1 MRNGEKMRRHFTLII
16 LVAMI
21 AGLGGGWLAHDTL
34 SKADAARL
42 AGSLDL
48 VTGVFINLIKM
59 IIAPLIFAT
68 LTSGV
73 ARMEGG
79 GRAGRVGGRTIAW
92 FLIAGVIAL
101 AIGLTMASVIRP
113 GAGIHLPTPPAEAA
127 VKSDL
132 SVKVF
137 LGHVFPTS
145 IVDSMARNEVLQIVV
160 FSLFVGSA
168 MSALG
173 SRAGAALELLEQLAA
188 IMLKVTG
195 YVMNVAPLA
204 VFAAIASA
212 VALHGGA
219 LIVIYAKFI
228 GGFYLS
234 IAILIGLLL
243 AAGWVVIR
251 GRMPGLL
258 AAIRQPTLLAFS
270 TASSEAA
277 YPSLL
282 DGLIRFGV
290 SPRVAGFVLPLGYSF
305 NLGGSMMYAT
315 FAILFVAQIYGVE
328 FSLTQKLALGALLFV
343 TSKGI
348 AGVSRGSLVVVA
360 ATLPYFHLP
369 QSGLLLILAADQLLD
384 MGRSGANVI
393 GNAIAAAAVAT
404 WEGELGPSVADV
416 TAAVEGAA
424 A

>member
-1 MRNGEKMRRHFTLII
+1 MRRHFTLII
-16 LVAMI
+16 LAGMI
-21 AGLGGGWLAHDTL
+21 AGLAVGWIAHDSL
-34 SKADAARL
+34 SVGAAARF

-48 VTGVFINLIKM
+48 VTGVFVSLIKM

-73 ARMEGG
+73 AKMEGG
-79 GRAGRVGGRTIAW
+79 GRAGRVGGRAVAW

-101 AIGLTMASVIRP
+101 AIGLTMASVLQP
-113 GAGIHLPTPPAEAA
+113 GADIHLPTPPAEAGA

-132 SVKVF
+132 SIKTF
-137 LGHVFPTS
+137 LGHVVPTS
-145 IVDSMARNEVLQIVV
+145 IVDAMARNEVLQIVV

-173 SRAGAALELLEQLAA
+173 ARAAAVLEILEQLAA

-212 VALHGGA
+212 VALHGGE
-219 LIVIYAKFI
+219 LIVVYARFI
-228 GGFYLS
+228 GGFYLA
-234 IAILIGLLL
+234 IAILIALLL
-243 AAGWVVIR
+243 GAGTVVIR

-328 FSLTQKLALGALLFV
+328 FTLGQKLALGAMLFV

-404 WEGELGPSVADV
+404 WEGELGEPITDV
-416 TAAVEGAA
+416 TAAVEGALA
-424 A
+424 

>member
-1 MRNGEKMRRHFTLII
+1 MRRHFTLII
-16 LVAMI
+16 VLGLV
-21 AGLGGGWLAHDTL
+21 AGLGFGWVAHDTM
-34 SKADAARL
+34 SASGAASL

-48 VTGVFINLIKM
+48 VTGVFITLIKM

-92 FLIAGVIAL
+92 FVVAGMVAL
-101 AIGLTMASVIRP
+101 ALGMTMATLIRP
-113 GAGIHLPTPPAEAA
+113 GEGLHLPQPADAA
-127 VKSDL
+127 TVKSDL
-132 SVKVF
+132 SVKGF
-137 LGHVFPTS
+137 LAHVVPTS
-145 IVDSMARNEVLQIVV
+145 IVDAMARNEVLQIVV
-160 FSLFVGSA
+160 FSLFAGSA

-173 SRAGAALELLEQLAA
+173 ARAALALELLEQVAA
-188 IMLKVTG
+188 IMLKITG
-195 YVMNVAPLA
+195 YVMLVAPFA

-212 VALHGGA
+212 LAVHGAA
-219 LIVIYAKFI
+219 LIVVYARFI
-228 GGFYLS
+228 GGFYLA
-234 IAILIGLLL
+234 IAVFLGLLL
-243 AAGWVVIR
+243 AAASVVLR
-251 GRMPGLL
+251 GRLPGLL
-258 AAIRQPTLLAFS
+258 AAIRQPALLAFS

-305 NLGGSMMYAT
+305 NLGASMLYTT
-315 FAILFVAQIYGVE
+315 FAVLFIAQIYGVE
-328 FSLTQKLALGALLFV
+328 LTLTQKFVLGGMLFV

-348 AGVSRGSLVVVA
+348 AGVSRASLVVIA
-360 ATLPYFHLP
+360 AALPYFHLP

-384 MGRSGANVI
+384 MGRSGANVV

-404 WEGELGPSVADV
+404 WEGELGSPIEDV
-416 TAAVEGAA
+416 TAAVEGARA
-424 A
+424 

>member
-1 MRNGEKMRRHFTLII
+1 MRRHFTLII
-16 LVAMI
+16 LIGMI
-21 AGLGGGWLAHDTL
+21 AGLAVGWVAHDTM
-34 SKADAARL
+34 SVAGAASL
-42 AGSLDL
+42 AGTLDL
-48 VTGVFINLIKM
+48 VTGVFISLIKM

-92 FLIAGVIAL
+92 FVVAGVIAL
-101 AIGLTMASVIRP
+101 ALGMTMASLIRP
-113 GAGIHLPTPPAEAA
+113 GEGLHLPQPADTGA

-132 SVKVF
+132 TVKGF
-137 LGHVFPTS
+137 LGHVVPTS
-145 IVDSMARNEVLQIVV
+145 IVDAMARNEVLQIVV
-160 FSLFVGSA
+160 FSLFAGSA

-173 SRAGAALELLEQLAA
+173 SRAALALELLEQLAA
-188 IMLKVTG
+188 IMLKITG
-195 YVMNVAPLA
+195 SVMMVAPFA

-212 VALHGGA
+212 LAVHGA
-219 LIVIYAKFI
+219 SLIVIYAKFI

-234 IAILIGLLL
+234 IAIFLGLLL
-243 AAGWVVIR
+243 AVASVVLR
-251 GRMPGLL
+251 GRLL
-258 AAIRQPTLLAFS
+258 ALLAVIRQPALLAFS

-282 DGLIRFGV
+282 DGLIRFGI

-305 NLGGSMMYAT
+305 NLGASMLYTT
-315 FAILFVAQIYGVE
+315 FAVLFIAQIYGVDLT
-328 FSLTQKLALGALLFV
+328 LTQKVVLGGMLFV

-348 AGVSRGSLVVVA
+348 AGVSRASLVVIA
-360 ATLPYFHLP
+360 AALPYFHLP

-393 GNAIAAAAVAT
+393 GNAVAAAAVAK
-404 WEGELGPSVADV
+404 WEGELGPPIVDVA
-416 TAAVEGAA
+416 AALEGA
-424 A
+424 

>member
-1 MRNGEKMRRHFTLII
+1 MRRHFTLII
-16 LVAMI
+16 LVGML
-21 AGLGGGWLAHDTL
+21 AGLGVGWLAHETL
-34 SKADAARL
+34 AAPRATAL
-42 AGSLDL
+42 AGYFDL

-79 GRAGRVGGRTIAW
+79 GRAGRVGGRTVAW

-113 GAGIHLPTPPAEAA
+113 GSGLHLPTPPAEAA

-137 LGHVFPTS
+137 LGHVVPSS
-145 IVDSMARNEVLQIVV
+145 IVDAMAKNEVLQIVV

-173 SRAGAALELLEQLAA
+173 VRAAGALELLEQLAA

-195 YVMNVAPLA
+195 YVMNVAPFA

-212 VALHGGA
+212 VTLHGGA
-219 LIVIYAKFI
+219 LLVIYAKFI

-234 IAILIGLLL
+234 IAILIALLL
-243 AAGWVVIR
+243 AAGAVVIR

-328 FSLTQKLALGALLFV
+328 FTLAQKLALGAMLFV

-384 MGRSGANVI
+384 MGRSGRQRDRQLHRRRRRGDVGGRA
-393 GNAIAAAAVAT
+393 
-404 WEGELGPSVADV
+404 WPSRHRRRRRR
-416 TAAVEGAA
+416 
-424 A
+424 

>member
-1 MRNGEKMRRHFTLII
+1 ML
-16 LVAMI
+16 
-21 AGLGGGWLAHDTL
+21 AGLGAGWLVHDTL
-34 SKADAARL
+34 SATRVASVS
-42 AGSLDL
+42 GYLDL

-73 ARMEGG
+73 ARMDGG

-101 AIGLTMASVIRP
+101 AIGLTMASVLKP
-113 GAGIHLPTPPAEAA
+113 GAGIHLPATPAEAGA

-137 LGHVFPTS
+137 LGHVVPTS
-145 IVDSMARNEVLQIVV
+145 IVDAMARNEVLQIVV

-173 SRAGAALELLEQLAA
+173 ARAAAALEIVEQLAA

-243 AAGWVVIR
+243 AAGTVVIR

-305 NLGGSMMYAT
+305 NLGGSMLYAT

-328 FSLTQKLALGALLFV
+328 FSLAQKLALGAMLFV

-393 GNAIAAAAVAT
+393 GNSIAAAAVAT
-404 WEGELGPSVADV
+404 WEGELGGLISDVA
-416 TAAVEGAA
+416 AAVEAGHA
-424 A
+424 

>member
-1 MRNGEKMRRHFTLII
+1 MRRHFTWVI
-16 LVAMI
+16 LAAMV
-21 AGLGGGWLAHDTL
+21 AGLLVGYAANTSLA
-34 SKADAARL
+34 KPDAGSL
-42 AGSLDL
+42 AGYLDL

-73 ARMEGG
+73 AKMEGG

-92 FLIAGVIAL
+92 FVVAGIVAL
-101 AIGLTMASVIRP
+101 ALGMTMASLIRP
-113 GAGIHLPTPPAEAA
+113 GEGLHLPTPVDTTT

-132 SVKVF
+132 TIKGF
-137 LGHVFPTS
+137 LGHVVPTS
-145 IVDSMARNEVLQIVV
+145 IVDAMAKNEVLQIVV
-160 FSLFVGSA
+160 FSLFAGSA

-173 SRAGAALELLEQLAA
+173 ARAALALELLEQLAA

-195 YVMNVAPLA
+195 YVMLVAPFA

-212 VALHGGA
+212 LAVHGA
-219 LIVIYAKFI
+219 SLIVIYAKFI

-234 IAILIGLLL
+234 IAVFLGLLL
-243 AAGWVVIR
+243 AVASVVLK
-251 GRMPGLL
+251 GRLPGLL
-258 AAIRQPTLLAFS
+258 AAIRQPALLAFS

-305 NLGGSMMYAT
+305 NLGASMLYTT
-315 FAILFVAQIYGVE
+315 FAVLFIAQIYGVE
-328 FSLTQKLALGALLFV
+328 LTLAQKFVLGGMLFV

-348 AGVSRGSLVVVA
+348 AGVSRAALVVIA

-369 QSGLLLILAADQLLD
+369 PSGLLLILAADQLLD
-384 MGRSGANVI
+384 MGRSGANVV

-404 WEGELGPSVADV
+404 WEGELGDPVTDVA
-416 TAAVEGAA
+416 AAVEDA
-424 A
+424 